1 VGVDLRALEQLLR
14 EAVTGVVA
22 FDAGTRA
29 LYATDASNY
38 RHVPLGVVI
47 PRSTEEFAAAVAA
60 AREFGAPVALRGGGT
75 SIAGQATGRGLVIDT
90 SRHLRRIIEI
100 DPDRRIARVEPGVVL
115 DDLRTAAARHGLT
128 FGPDPSTHNR
138 CTIGGMIG
146 NNACGAHS
154 LAWGTTAD
162 NVEDLDVLLYDGR
175 RISVGAGLESVQLAA
190 GDPGQSDHRGS
201 GVFRGSLPDTAGSHP
216 ENVEGHEDF
225 RGRLSETSGSPKT
238 RGSREDFRGRLP
250 DTIGS
255 PRTRGGPED
264 FRGRLVNTHTVEGLR
279 DALARFQQDHL
290 ALMRTG
296 LPQLPRRCSGY
307 LVDWLLPERGAHVA
321 RSLVGT
327 EGTCAVILG
336 ATVRLVDAPAARCL
350 LVLGYPDVCVAADH
364 AAGLLANGP
373 LAVEAME
380 RALIARVSS
389 PPAELPDGG
398 AWLYVEFGGADEAEA
413 AARAN
418 EAAAAAGATSYTI
431 VTQQD
436 RQRALWQLR
445 EHAVGWA
452 TRLPADGPDGVGGME
467 KTRLASAGP
476 AMAEYEAWPGWE
488 DAAVPPAQ
496 LGAYLR
502 AFTALLAEHHLRGP
516 TYGHFGEGCVHIRV
530 DFDLL
535 TAAGR
540 GRFRR
545 FVEEAADLVVAH
557 GGVPSGEHGDGQA
570 RGELQAKVFGKPVLA
585 MFEGFKALWDPTG
598 QLNPGV
604 GVRPRPLDE
613 DLRVTGPAATL
624 SRHGGLALASD
635 GGDLARATRRCVGV
649 AACRTE
655 SGGLMCPSFRVTHDD
670 RHSTRGRARLLAE
683 MLRGDLV
690 TEGWR
695 SPEVRES
702 LDLCL
707 ACKGCLSDC
716 PVNVDMA
723 SYKAEFLHH
732 HYRGRLRP
740 RSHYALGWLPVWLRA
755 AGRMPHVVN
764 SLLTG
769 PGARAMAVLAGITRE
784 RPLPRLAARSLLA
797 EYGPGDD
804 SDGPEVAADHRVG
817 GEGLGPDRLEHAGN
831 GQQQLLDSETVG
843 QPVLLWP
850 DTFTNYFAPSVGSA
864 ALTVLTDAGLRPQL
878 PDGAVCCGLTFTSTG
893 QLGMARRILRR
904 SLDTVESTL
913 DDRLPIVGLEPS
925 CTASLRTDAIELLP
939 KDPRARQLASSVRTL
954 SEVLALYAPSW
965 PARSGTADD
974 RHSAPDEGQSHRADA
989 NTPPRTP
996 AVVQRHCHQDAVL
1009 GFDADTDLMRRAGIA
1024 ADVLDAGCCGLAGNF
1039 GYEHYDI
1046 SMAVG
1051 ELAVLP
1057 AVRAAAADALVIA
1070 DGFSCRL
1077 QIAHA
1082 TGRRPI
1088 HLAEA
1093 LVANL
1098 HKRS

>member
-1 VGVDLRALEQLLR
+1 VGVDLRMLEQLLR
-14 EAVTGVVA
+14 ETVTGLVA
-22 FDAGTRA
+22 FDPATRA

-38 RHVPLGVVI
+38 RHVPLAVVI
-47 PRSTEEFAAAVAA
+47 PRSTEEFAAAVTA
-60 AREFGAPVALRGGGT
+60 ARECGAPVALRGGGT

-100 DPDRRIARVEPGVVL
+100 DPGRRIARVEPGVVL
-115 DDLRTAAARHGLT
+115 DDLRSAAAHHGLT

-175 RISVGAGLESVQLAA
+175 RISVGAGLESVQPAA

-201 GVFRGSLPDTAGSHP
+201 GVFRGGLPDTAGSLP
-216 ENVEGHEDF
+216 DTLEGHQ
-225 RGRLSETSGSPKT
+225 
-238 RGSREDFRGRLP
+238 DFRGRLP
-250 DTIGS
+250 DRSSS
-255 PRTRGGPED
+255 PKTRGGSEG
-264 FRGRLVNTHTVEGLR
+264 FRGSLVNTHTVDGLR
-279 DALARFQQDHL
+279 SALARFQQDHL

-327 EGTCAVILG
+327 EGTCAVVLG

-364 AAGLLANGP
+364 APGLLANGP

-389 PPAELPDGG
+389 PPAELPGGG

-413 AARAN
+413 TARAN
-418 EAAAAAGATSYTI
+418 EAAAAAGASSYTI

-445 EHAVGWA
+445 EHGVGWA
-452 TRLPADGPDGVGGME
+452 TRLPADGPDDHGGRE
-467 KTRLASAGP
+467 KARP
-476 AMAEYEAWPGWE
+476 AAARPATAEYEAWPGWE

-502 AFTALLAEHHLRGP
+502 AFKALLAEHHLRGP

-545 FVEEAADLVVAH
+545 FIEEAADLVVAH

-570 RGELQAKVFGKPVLA
+570 RAELQAKVFGRPVVA

-604 GVRPRPLDE
+604 GVRPRPLDV
-613 DLRVTGPAATL
+613 DLSVTGPTAAL
-624 SRHGGLALASD
+624 RRHGGLALAPD

-649 AACRTE
+649 AACRAE
-655 SGGLMCPSFRVTHDD
+655 SGGVMCPSFRVTHDD

-690 TEGWR
+690 TAGWR
-695 SPEVRES
+695 SPEVREA

-732 HYRGRLRP
+732 HYRGRPRP

-764 SLLTG
+764 SLFTG
-769 PGARAMAVLAGITRE
+769 PGARAMAALAGITRE

-797 EYGPGDD
+797 ECGPGGD

-817 GEGLGPDRLEHAGN
+817 GEGLGPDRLEHVGN

-878 PDGAVCCGLTFTSTG
+878 PDGAVCCGLTFVSTG

-904 SLDTVESTL
+904 SLDTVASAL
-913 DDRLPIVGLEPS
+913 DDGLPIVGLEPS

-939 KDPRARQLASSVRTL
+939 RDPRARQLASSVRTL
-954 SEVLALYAPSW
+954 SEVLSLYAPSW
-965 PARSGTADD
+965 PDRWRAND
-974 RHSAPDEGQSHRADA
+974 RHSARGEGQSHGADA
-989 NTPPRTP
+989 STPPPQP
-996 AVVQRHCHQDAVL
+996 AVVQRHCHQYAVL
-1009 GFDADTDLMRRAGIA
+1009 GFDADADLMRRVGIA

-1039 GYEHYDI
+1039 GYEHYDTA
-1046 SMAVG
+1046 MAVG

-1082 TGRRPI
+1082 TGRHPI

-1093 LVANL
+1093 LAAIL
-1098 HKRS
+1098 DRHT

>member
-1 VGVDLRALEQLLR
+1 
-14 EAVTGVVA
+14 
-22 FDAGTRA
+22 
-29 LYATDASNY
+29 
-38 RHVPLGVVI
+38 
-47 PRSTEEFAAAVAA
+47 
-60 AREFGAPVALRGGGT
+60 
-75 SIAGQATGRGLVIDT
+75 
-90 SRHLRRIIEI
+90 
-100 DPDRRIARVEPGVVL
+100 
-115 DDLRTAAARHGLT
+115 
-128 FGPDPSTHNR
+128 
-138 CTIGGMIG
+138 
-146 NNACGAHS
+146 
-154 LAWGTTAD
+154 
-162 NVEDLDVLLYDGR
+162 
-175 RISVGAGLESVQLAA
+175 
-190 GDPGQSDHRGS
+190 
-201 GVFRGSLPDTAGSHP
+201 
-216 ENVEGHEDF
+216 
-225 RGRLSETSGSPKT
+225 
-238 RGSREDFRGRLP
+238 
-250 DTIGS
+250 
-255 PRTRGGPED
+255 
-264 FRGRLVNTHTVEGLR
+264 
-279 DALARFQQDHL
+279 
-290 ALMRTG
+290 
-296 LPQLPRRCSGY
+296 
-307 LVDWLLPERGAHVA
+307 
-321 RSLVGT
+321 
-327 EGTCAVILG
+327 
-336 ATVRLVDAPAARCL
+336 
-350 LVLGYPDVCVAADH
+350 VLGYPDVCVAADH

-398 AWLYVEFGGADEAEA
+398 AWLYVEYGGADEAEA
-413 AARAN
+413 TARAN

-445 EHAVGWA
+445 EHGVGWA
-452 TRLPADGPDGVGGME
+452 TRLPADGPDDDGGRE
-467 KTRLASAGP
+467 KAGLASARP
-476 AMAEYEAWPGWE
+476 ATAEYEAWPGWE

-502 AFTALLAEHHLRGP
+502 AFKALLAEHHLRGP

-545 FVEEAADLVVAH
+545 FIEEAADLVVAH

-570 RGELQAKVFGKPVLA
+570 RAELQAKVFGRPVVA
-585 MFEGFKALWDPTG
+585 MFEEFKALWDPTG

-613 DLRVTGPAATL
+613 DLRVTGQAAAMR
-624 SRHGGLALASD
+624 RHGGLALAPD

-655 SGGLMCPSFRVTHDD
+655 SGGVMCPSFRVTNDD

-695 SPEVRES
+695 SPEVREA

-769 PGARAMAVLAGITRE
+769 PGARAMAALAGITRE

-797 EYGPGDD
+797 EYGPGGD

-817 GEGLGPDRLEHAGN
+817 GEGLGPDRLEHVGN

-864 ALTVLTDAGLRPQL
+864 ALTVLTGAGLRPQL
-878 PDGAVCCGLTFTSTG
+878 PDGAVCCGLTFVSTG

-904 SLDTVESTL
+904 SLDTVESAL
-913 DDRLPIVGLEPS
+913 DDGLPIVGLEPS
-925 CTASLRTDAIELLP
+925 CTASLRADAIELLP
-939 KDPRARQLASSVRTL
+939 RDPRARQLASSVLTL
-954 SEVLALYAPSW
+954 SEVLSLYAPSW
-965 PARSGTADD
+965 PDRWGTHD
-974 RHSAPDEGQSHRADA
+974 RHSPREEGQSHGADA
-989 NTPPRTP
+989 STPPSKP
-996 AVVQRHCHQDAVL
+996 AVVQRHCHQYAVL
-1009 GFDADTDLMRRAGIA
+1009 GFDADADLMRRVGIA

-1039 GYEHYDI
+1039 GYEHYDTA
-1046 SMAVG
+1046 MAVG

-1082 TGRRPI
+1082 TGRHPI

-1093 LVANL
+1093 LAATL
-1098 HKRS
+1098 PTRR

>member
-1 VGVDLRALEQLLR
+1 MPIVGVDLRMLEQLLR
-14 EAVTGVVA
+14 ETVTGVVA

-60 AREFGAPVALRGGGT
+60 AHECGAPVALRGGGT

-100 DPDRRIARVEPGVVL
+100 DPGRRIARVEPGVVL
-115 DDLRTAAARHGLT
+115 DDLRSAAARYGLT

-175 RISVGAGLESVQLAA
+175 RISVGAGLESVQRAA

-201 GVFRGSLPDTAGSHP
+201 GVFRGSLTDTS
-216 ENVEGHEDF
+216 
-225 RGRLSETSGSPKT
+225 
-238 RGSREDFRGRLP
+238 
-250 DTIGS
+250 GS
-255 PRTRGGPED
+255 PRTRGGPD
-264 FRGRLVNTHTVEGLR
+264 GFRGSLVNTHTVDGLR
-279 DALARFQQDHL
+279 GALARFQQDHL
-290 ALMRTG
+290 ALMRTR

-327 EGTCAVILG
+327 EGTCAVVLG

-364 AAGLLANGP
+364 APGLLANGP

-398 AWLYVEFGGADEAEA
+398 AWLYVEFGGGDEAEA
-413 AARAN
+413 IAGAN

-431 VTQQD
+431 VTQPD

-445 EHAVGWA
+445 EHGVGWA
-452 TRLPADGPDGVGGME
+452 TRLPADGSDDDGGRE
-467 KTRLASAGP
+467 KAGLASARP
-476 AMAEYEAWPGWE
+476 ATEEYEAWPGWE

-502 AFTALLAEHHLRGP
+502 AFQALLAEHHLRGP

-535 TAAGR
+535 TVAGR

-545 FVEEAADLVVAH
+545 FIEEAADLVVTH

-570 RGELQAKVFGKPVLA
+570 RAELQAKVFGRPVVA

-604 GVRPRPLDE
+604 GVHPRRLDE
-613 DLRVTGPAATL
+613 DLRVAGPAPAL
-624 SRHGGLALASD
+624 RRHGGLALAPD

-655 SGGLMCPSFRVTHDD
+655 SGGVMCPSFRVTHDD

-695 SPEVRES
+695 SPEVREA

-740 RSHYALGWLPVWLRA
+740 RSHYALGWLPLWLRA

-769 PGARAMAVLAGITRE
+769 PGARAMAALAGITRE

-797 EYGPGDD
+797 EYGPGGD

-817 GEGLGPDRLEHAGN
+817 GEGLGPDRLEHVGN

-878 PDGAVCCGLTFTSTG
+878 PDGAVCCGLTFVSTG

-904 SLDTVESTL
+904 SLDTVESAL
-913 DDRLPIVGLEPS
+913 DDGLPIVGLEPS

-939 KDPRARQLASSVRTL
+939 RDPRARQLASSVRTL
-954 SEVLALYAPSW
+954 GEVLSLYAPSW
-965 PARSGTADD
+965 PD
-974 RHSAPDEGQSHRADA
+974 RWGANDRPSPREEGQLYGADA
-989 NTPPRTP
+989 STPPPKP
-996 AVVQRHCHQDAVL
+996 AVVQRHCHQYAVL
-1009 GFDADTDLMRRAGIA
+1009 GFDADADLMRRVGIA

-1039 GYEHYDI
+1039 GYEHYDTA
-1046 SMAVG
+1046 MAVG

-1082 TGRRPI
+1082 TGRHPI

-1093 LVANL
+1093 LAAIL
-1098 HKRS
+1098 DGRT

>member
-1 VGVDLRALEQLLR
+1 MGVDLRMLEQLLR
-14 EAVTGVVA
+14 ETVTGVVA

-60 AREFGAPVALRGGGT
+60 ARECGAPVALRGGGT

-100 DPDRRIARVEPGVVL
+100 DPGRRIARVEPGVVL
-115 DDLRTAAARHGLT
+115 DDLRSAVIPHGLT

-175 RISVGAGLESVQLAA
+175 RISVGAGLESVQRAA

-201 GVFRGSLPDTAGSHP
+201 GVFRGSLTD
-216 ENVEGHEDF
+216 
-225 RGRLSETSGSPKT
+225 TSGLRRT

-250 DTIGS
+250 DTSGS
-255 PRTRGGPED
+255 PRTRRGPD
-264 FRGRLVNTHTVEGLR
+264 GFRGSLVNTHTVDGLR
-279 DALARFQQDHL
+279 GALARFQQDHL
-290 ALMRTG
+290 ALMRTR

-327 EGTCAVILG
+327 EGTCAVVLG

-364 AAGLLANGP
+364 APGLLANGP

-413 AARAN
+413 TARAE

-445 EHAVGWA
+445 EHGVGWA
-452 TRLPADGPDGVGGME
+452 TRLPADGSDDDGGRE
-467 KTRLASAGP
+467 KAGLASARP
-476 AMAEYEAWPGWE
+476 VTEEYEAWPGWE

-502 AFTALLAEHHLRGP
+502 AFQALLAEHHLRGP

-545 FVEEAADLVVAH
+545 FIEEAADLVVTH

-570 RGELQAKVFGKPVLA
+570 RAELQAKVFGRPVVA

-613 DLRVTGPAATL
+613 DLRVASPAPAL
-624 SRHGGLALASD
+624 RRHGGLALAPD

-655 SGGLMCPSFRVTHDD
+655 SGGVMCPSFRVTHDD

-695 SPEVRES
+695 SPEVREA

-769 PGARAMAVLAGITRE
+769 PGGRAVAALAGITRE
-784 RPLPRLAARSLLA
+784 RPLPPLAARSLLA
-797 EYGPGDD
+797 EYGPGGE

-817 GEGLGPDRLEHAGN
+817 GEGLGPDRLEHVGN

-878 PDGAVCCGLTFTSTG
+878 PDGAVCCGLTFVSTG

-904 SLDTVESTL
+904 SLDTVESAL
-913 DDRLPIVGLEPS
+913 DDGLPIVGLEPS

-939 KDPRARQLASSVRTL
+939 RDPRARQLASSVRTL
-954 SEVLALYAPSW
+954 SEVLSLYAPSW
-965 PARSGTADD
+965 PDRWGADD
-974 RHSAPDEGQSHRADA
+974 RHSPREEGQSYGADA
-989 NTPPRTP
+989 STPPPKP
-996 AVVQRHCHQDAVL
+996 AVVQRHCHQYAVL
-1009 GFDADTDLMRRAGIA
+1009 GFDADADLMRRVGIA

-1039 GYEHYDI
+1039 GYEHYDTA
-1046 SMAVG
+1046 MAVG

-1082 TGRRPI
+1082 TGRHPI

-1093 LVANL
+1093 LAAIL
-1098 HKRS
+1098 DGRT

>member
-1 VGVDLRALEQLLR
+1 MGVDLRALEQRLR
-14 EAVTGVVA
+14 ETVTGVVA

-38 RHVPLGVVI
+38 RHVPVGVVI
-47 PRSTEEFAAAVAA
+47 PRTTEEVAAAVAA
-60 AREFGAPVALRGGGT
+60 ARECGAPVALRGGGT

-90 SRHLRRIIEI
+90 SRHLRRIIELY
-100 DPDRRIARVEPGVVL
+100 PDRRIARVEPGVVL
-115 DDLRTAAARHGLT
+115 DDLRSAAARYGLT
-128 FGPDPSTHNR
+128 FGPDPSTHSR

-162 NVEDLDVLLYDGR
+162 NVEELDLLLYDGR
-175 RISVGAGLESVQLAA
+175 RISVGAGLESVRHTG
-190 GDPGQSDHRGS
+190 GDFAQGGNNQVS
-201 GVFRGSLPDTAGSHP
+201 GVFRGRLPDNRRNP
-216 ENVEGHEDF
+216 QE
-225 RGRLSETSGSPKT
+225 R
-238 RGSREDFRGRLP
+238 RGSREDFRGSP
-250 DTIGS
+250 AGADTV
-255 PRTRGGPED
+255 D
-264 FRGRLVNTHTVEGLR
+264 GLR

-321 RSLVGT
+321 RALVGT
-327 EGTCAVILG
+327 EGTCVVVLG
-336 ATVRLVDAPAARCL
+336 ATVRLVDAPAARSL
-350 LVLGYPDVCVAADH
+350 LVLGYPDVCIAADH
-364 AAGLLANGP
+364 APGLLASRP

-380 RALIARVSS
+380 RALIARVSN

-413 AARAN
+413 TARAS

-431 VTQQD
+431 VTQPD
-436 RQRALWQLR
+436 RQHALWQLR
-445 EHAVGWA
+445 EHGVGWA
-452 TRLPADGPDGVGGME
+452 TRPPASGLDDQARQEKSGLPAARPG
-467 KTRLASAGP
+467 A
-476 AMAEYEAWPGWE
+476 AEYEAWPGWE
-488 DAAVPPAQ
+488 DAAVPPPQ

-502 AFTALLAEHHLRGP
+502 AFKALLAEHQLRGP

-570 RGELQAKVFGKPVLA
+570 RAELQAKVFGTPVAA
-585 MFEGFKALWDPTG
+585 MFEGFKSLWDPTG

-613 DLRVTGPAATL
+613 DLRVTGPTPAL
-624 SRHGGLALASD
+624 RRHGGLALAAD

-655 SGGLMCPSFRVTHDD
+655 SGGVMCPSFRVTQDD

-695 SPEVRES
+695 SPEVREA

-723 SYKAEFLHH
+723 SYKAEFLHQ

-740 RSHYALGWLPVWLRA
+740 RSHYALGWLPLWLRI
-755 AGRMPHVVN
+755 AGRMPRVVN
-764 SLLTG
+764 SLTG
-769 PGARAMAVLAGITRE
+769 PGARVMAALAGITRE
-784 RPLPRLAARSLLA
+784 RPLPRLAAQSLLA
-797 EYGPGDD
+797 EYGPGGD
-804 SDGPEVAADHRVG
+804 SDGPDVPADHRVG
-817 GEGLGPDRLEHAGN
+817 GEGLGPDRLEHVGN
-831 GQQQLLDSETVG
+831 GQQHLLDSETVG
-843 QPVLLWP
+843 RPVLLWP
-850 DTFTNYFAPSVGSA
+850 DTFTNYFAPSIGGA
-864 ALTVLTDAGLRPQL
+864 AWGVLTDAGLRPQL
-878 PDGAVCCGLTFTSTG
+878 PDSAVCCGLTFTSTG

-904 SLDTVESTL
+904 SLDTIEPAL
-913 DDRLPIVGLEPS
+913 DDGLPIVGLEPS
-925 CTASLRTDAIELLP
+925 CTALLRADAIELLP

-965 PARSGTADD
+965 PVGSGPASD
-974 RHSAPDEGQSHRADA
+974 RHSTRDGGKSDVVSAT
-989 NTPPRTP
+989 TPPTP
-996 AVVQRHCHQDAVL
+996 AVVQRHCHQYAVL
-1009 GFDADTDLMRRAGIA
+1009 GFDADIDLMRRAGIT

-1039 GYEHYDI
+1039 GYEHYDM

-1057 AVRAAAADALVIA
+1057 AVRATPADALVIA

-1093 LVANL
+1093 LAATVRTS
-1098 HKRS
+1098 K